1 MNDSGHAPVLLDE
14 VIAALAIEPNA
25 IIVDATF
32 GRGGHAEEI
41 MKRLGTFGRLLA
53 MDRDPA
59 AIEAGR
65 RRFHDDARVVL
76 EQAPF
81 SLLQSLCER
90 QRVSGRVS
98 GIVFD
103 LGVSSPQLDDA
114 QRGFSFRASGPL
126 DMRMDPTRDPTAA
139 EWINSASESEIAHV
153 LDAYGEERFARRIA
167 RAIVAR
173 RAERPLATT
182 GELAQLV
189 ADAIP
194 RRDGGKDP
202 ATRTFQAIRIHINR
216 ELDELAAVLPQAV
229 RVLAPRGR
237 LAVISFHSLED
248 RLVKQFLRAQ
258 STGPVLPPKL
268 PIKHQAV
275 PVPLKLFGRKQQASA
290 AEIQK
295 NPRARS
301 AVLRVA
307 ERTEVAYA

>member
-1 MNDSGHAPVLLDE
+1 MNDSGHVPVLLDE
-14 VIAALAIEPNA
+14 VIAALAIKPDA

-41 MKRLGTFGRLLA
+41 MKRLGTSGRLLA

-81 SLLQSLCER
+81 SLLQNLCER
-90 QRVSGRVS
+90 HRVSGRVS

-103 LGVSSPQLDDA
+103 LGVSSPQLNDA
-114 QRGFSFRASGPL
+114 QRGFSFRADGPL
-126 DMRMDPTRDPTAA
+126 DMRMDPTRGPSAA
-139 EWINSASESEIAHV
+139 DWINSAPESEIERV
-153 LDAYGEERFARRIA
+153 LREYGEERFARRIA
-167 RAIVAR
+167 RAIVTH
-173 RAERPLATT
+173 RAERPLVTT
-182 GELAQLV
+182 GELQQLV

-194 RRDGGKDP
+194 RRERGKDP

-229 RVLAPRGR
+229 RVLAPGGR

-248 RLVKQFLRAQ
+248 RLVKRFLRAQ

-268 PIKHQAV
+268 PVRHKTI
-275 PVPLKLFGRKQQASA
+275 PVPLKLVGRAQQASA
-290 AEIQK
+290 AEVQR

>member
-1 MNDSGHAPVLLDE
+1 MNDSGHVPVLLDE
-14 VIAALAIEPNA
+14 VIAALAIKPDA

-41 MKRLGTFGRLLA
+41 MKRLGTSGRLLA

-65 RRFHDDARVVL
+65 RRFHDDARVAL

-90 QRVSGRVS
+90 QRVSGQVS

-126 DMRMDPTRDPTAA
+126 DMRMDPTHGPSAA
-139 EWINSASESEIAHV
+139 DWINSATESEIERV
-153 LDAYGEERFARRIA
+153 LREYGEERFARRIA

-173 RAERPLATT
+173 RAEQPLATT
-182 GELAQLV
+182 GELQQLV

-194 RRDGGKDP
+194 RRERGKDP

-216 ELDELAAVLPQAV
+216 EIDELAAVLPQAV
-229 RVLAPRGR
+229 RVLAPGGR

-248 RLVKQFLRAQ
+248 RLVKRFLRAQ
-258 STGPVLPPKL
+258 STGPTLPPKL
-268 PIKHQAV
+268 PVRHKTI
-275 PVPLKLFGRKQQASA
+275 PVPLKLVGRAQQASA
-290 AEIQK
+290 AEVQR

>member
-1 MNDSGHAPVLLDE
+1 MNDGGHAPVLLDE
-14 VIAALAIEPNA
+14 VIAALAIKPNA

-41 MKRLGTFGRLLA
+41 MKRLGNSGRLLA

-65 RRFHDDARVVL
+65 RRFHRDPRVVL

-81 SLLQSLCER
+81 SLLQNFCER
-90 QRVSGRVS
+90 HRVSGQVN

-126 DMRMDPTRDPTAA
+126 DMRMDPTRGPSAA
-139 EWINSASESEIAHV
+139 DWVNSALESDIEHV
-153 LDAYGEERFARRIA
+153 LRVYGEERYARRIA

-173 RAERPLATT
+173 RTERPLATT

-216 ELDELAAVLPQAV
+216 ELDELAAALPQAL
-229 RVLAPRGR
+229 RALAPGGR

-258 STGPVLPPKL
+258 STGPALPPKL

-275 PVPLKLFGRKQQASA
+275 PVPLKLIGRKQQAST
-290 AEIQK
+290 AEIRK

-301 AVLRVA
+301 AVMRVA

>member
-1 MNDSGHAPVLLDE
+1 MNDSGHVPVLLDE
-14 VIAALAIEPNA
+14 VIAALAIKPDA

-41 MKRLGTFGRLLA
+41 MKRLGTSGRLLA

-59 AIEAGR
+59 AIEAGQ

-81 SLLQSLCER
+81 SLLQNLCER
-90 QRVSGRVS
+90 HRVSGRVS

-103 LGVSSPQLDDA
+103 LGVSSPQLNDA
-114 QRGFSFRASGPL
+114 QRGFSFRADGPL
-126 DMRMDPTRDPTAA
+126 DMRMDPTRGPSAA
-139 EWINSASESEIAHV
+139 DWINSAPESEIERV
-153 LDAYGEERFARRIA
+153 LREYGEERFARRIA
-167 RAIVAR
+167 RAIATH
-173 RAERPLATT
+173 RAERPLVTT
-182 GELAQLV
+182 GELQQLV

-194 RRDGGKDP
+194 RRERGKDP

-229 RVLAPRGR
+229 RVLAPGGR

-248 RLVKQFLRAQ
+248 RLVKRFLRAQ

-268 PIKHQAV
+268 PVRHKTI
-275 PVPLKLFGRKQQASA
+275 PVPLKLVGRAQQASA
-290 AEIQK
+290 AEVQR